1 MCRQDFKSNE
11 NALFKQINGLQQGA
25 ANANKNAKKNK
36 GNMKEA
42 ADAAEQI
49 RKWVSSIF
57 KTSLKRLYPQVTL
70 FWMKFFCDILLVSS
84 TITRSLQILFKADLK
99 LSTKML
105 TLLIYIGRSH
115 VGS

>member
-1 MCRQDFKSNE
+1 MGLHCPIDLGLDLDWKLSNRDLMCRQDFKSNE

-49 RKWVSSIF
+49 RKWVSLIF
-57 KTSLKRLYPQVTL
+57 KTTLERLYP
-70 FWMKFFCDILLVSS
+70 KLLC
-84 TITRSLQILFKADLK
+84 F
-99 LSTKML
+99 
-105 TLLIYIGRSH
+105 G
-115 VGS
+115 

>member
-49 RKWVSSIF
+49 RKWVS
-57 KTSLKRLYPQVTL
+57 
-70 FWMKFFCDILLVSS
+70 
-84 TITRSLQILFKADLK
+84 
-99 LSTKML
+99 
-105 TLLIYIGRSH
+105 
-115 VGS
+115 